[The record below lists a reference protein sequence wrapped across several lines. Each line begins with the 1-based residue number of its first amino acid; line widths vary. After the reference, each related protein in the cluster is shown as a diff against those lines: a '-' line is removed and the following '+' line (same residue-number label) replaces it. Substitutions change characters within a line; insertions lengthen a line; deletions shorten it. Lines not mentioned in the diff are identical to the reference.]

1 MRIFKLIGL
10 SIVILFLVIT
20 VISLFI
26 PSHIRISKALN
37 VTPDRFTVLPNIYHL
52 SGWQSWN
59 EALMDVSVFEIYFLK
74 EDAIRVRDNTIY
86 ITEKTDSSVIVSWQ
100 KDGQRPVINGINL
113 IQQNPEDSITLQYY
127 MDFHL
132 HWYPWEKFRSLFF
145 ESIYGPQL
153 EKGLENL
160 RKITSDRL

>member
-1 MRIFKLIGL
+1 MLY
-10 SIVILFLVIT
+10 

-37 VTPDRFTVLPNIYHL
+37 VTPDRFTVLPNINHL
-52 SGWQSWN
+52 SGWQRWN
-59 EALMDVSVFEIYFLK
+59 EALMGVSVFEIYFLK